1 LLGLCLVIGGCRPGE
16 EQAARDPDVAAG
28 QANSDTVTNGGRVWA
43 LLVNGGGSPEK
54 NYQSHMLH
62 VRELIE
68 LLEVRGVALDRISV
82 VASDGPDPT
91 PDLAVL
97 SASDDAAG
105 WLVDR
110 LQVGRLLAPAVEL
123 VDTRIEGVEIAAADR
138 SNLRKRFNAL
148 RQVLQAG
155 DDLLVYVTDHG
166 WKNPEN
172 LRENGIVLWG
182 DRLLVSEFAE
192 LLATLP
198 KGVRTVL
205 VMSQCYS
212 GSFAGVVNHPTIE
225 PGTVCGYFST
235 TAARPAYGCYA
246 ENRGRDNVG
255 HGFWFIEGVRDS
267 RNLEEAH
274 RTVLLNDRTPDVP
287 LRSSDAYAS
296 ELVRREAA
304 ARGVPFEDLVD
315 RFLEQAWADELHY
328 RERFALIDRIGREY
342 GAFGP
347 RSLDDLRE
355 RMANLPELT
364 RTLNAFA
371 DRWQRSLDDLRRDNF
386 SRFLV
391 AEPHWREYVRPE
403 FVDGLDETE
412 RERIRAWLLDDL
424 SRYTDSQPE
433 TRRRLEL
440 LHSMARESRAG
451 AYRMQV
457 RLGAALRME
466 TLLTSIAGSVY
477 LDRHATGPER
487 EMFEALR
494 ECESLEL
501 GARTRP
507 LGRRRKPSE
516 AYPPLAQELDLL
528 ATVLPGYLGVEYAV
542 PDAATRQRYSLP
554 AGAVRVT
561 AVDPG
566 SPAAAARIVAG
577 DIVLG
582 PPGAHFAERN
592 EIREWTL
599 TALGGERRTL
609 EILRDGEI
617 RPVEL
622 RIGGFPG

>member
-1 LLGLCLVIGGCRPGE
+1 MSGICLIIAGCRSGAEP
-16 EQAARDPDVAAG
+16 AARNTVGADPESSSETVA
-28 QANSDTVTNGGRVWA
+28 NGRVWA
-43 LLVNGGGSPEK
+43 MLVNGGGSPEK
-54 NYQSHMLH
+54 NYQSHILH

-68 LLEVRGVALDRISV
+68 LLEVRGVARDRISV
-82 VASDGPDPT
+82 VASDGRDPT

-97 SASDDAAG
+97 SASDEHAG
-105 WLVDR
+105 WLIDR
-110 LQVGRLLAPAVEL
+110 LPVGRMLAPALEL
-123 VDTRIEGVEIAAADR
+123 VDTRLEGVEIATADR
-138 SNLRKRFNAL
+138 PHLRRRFEAL
-148 RQVLQAG
+148 GQVLQPG

-182 DRLLVSEFAE
+182 DRLLVSELAE
-192 LLATLP
+192 LIASLP
-198 KGVRTVL
+198 AGVRTVL

-212 GSFAGVVNHPTIE
+212 GAFAGVMNYPAIE
-225 PGTVCGYFST
+225 PGQVCGYFST

-267 RNLEEAH
+267 RSLADAH

-287 LRSSDAYAS
+287 LRSSDTYAS
-296 ELVRREAA
+296 NVLHREAA
-304 ARGVPFEDLVD
+304 ARGVPFEALVD
-315 RFLEQAWADELHY
+315 LLLEQAWADELHY
-328 RERFALIDRIGREY
+328 REHFALIDLIGKEY
-342 GAFGP
+342 GAFSP
-347 RSLDDLRE
+347 RSFADLRE

-364 RTLNAFA
+364 QTLTAYA

-391 AEPHWREYVRPE
+391 AEPHWREYVRSD
-403 FVDGLDETE
+403 FVDGLDEAE
-412 RERIRAWLLDDL
+412 RTRIRAWLLDDL
-424 SRYTDSQPE
+424 GRYTESQAE

-440 LHSMARESRAG
+440 LHSMSRESRAG

-457 RLGAALRME
+457 RLGAALRMQ
-466 TLLTSIAGSVY
+466 TLLTTIAGRVY
-477 LDRHATGPER
+477 LDRHATAAER

-494 ECESLEL
+494 QCENLEL

-516 AYPPLAQELDLL
+516 AYPPLARELDLL
-528 ATVLPGYLGVEYAV
+528 AAVLPGYLGVEYAV
-542 PDAATRQRYSLP
+542 PDAASRQRYSLP
-554 AGAVRVT
+554 LGAVRVT

-566 SPAAAARIVAG
+566 SPAAAARIMVG

-582 PPGAHFAERN
+582 PPGDHFGERN

-599 TALGGERRTL
+599 TALGGELRTL
-609 EILRDGEI
+609 EILRDGEV
-617 RPVEL
+617 RAVEL
-622 RIGGFPG
+622 RISGFPG